1 MREVVIAGAV
11 RTAIG
16 RFGGAIALGH
26 PVGAFE
32 AVGQVH
38 LALFRLLFGDDL
50 SRAVFPDREL
60 VDP

>member
-1 MREVVIAGAV
+1 
-11 RTAIG
+11 
-16 RFGGAIALGH
+16 
-26 PVGAFE
+26 
-32 AVGQVH
+32 VH